1 MTDGTAL
8 RPGEAPR
15 LAYDHFRTDTLPAG
29 EGFPVW
35 RDAVLPLFDC
45 APPDA
50 ATFAATLKG
59 YNLRETF
66 VSICTF
72 TELRFRRA
80 ARYAHDEGADH
91 LLVQIYL
98 EGGYVGDNGLTPVRV
113 EPNDICLLDL
123 AKPLA
128 TQALPSRVFTV
139 VMPRDLL
146 RSVAPKQGWRPGTV
160 LRAGTPMGNILGHHL
175 RTVWRNLPDA
185 SDADAPAVN
194 RLLAGVVAGAFATE
208 TARAKTLAAP
218 DGPATL
224 DAIRDYILRNLNSP
238 KLTPEH
244 LCRHFGCSR
253 SRLYRMFASE
263 GGIAGVIRRARLERC
278 RDELTNLRPGE
289 RIVDVA
295 LRWGFGSQSHF
306 CRLFRQAF
314 GMSPG
319 EAVERGRAASP
330 AARSPAAEHCRPAF
344 HRWLR
349 ELRVA

>member
-1 MTDGTAL
+1 
-8 RPGEAPR
+8 
-15 LAYDHFRTDTLPAG
+15 
-29 EGFPVW
+29 
-35 RDAVLPLFDC
+35 
-45 APPDA
+45 
-50 ATFAATLKG
+50 
-59 YNLRETF
+59 
-66 VSICTF
+66 
-72 TELRFRRA
+72 
-80 ARYAHDEGADH
+80 
-91 LLVQIYL
+91 
-98 EGGYVGDNGLTPVRV
+98 
-113 EPNDICLLDL
+113 NDICLLDL

-175 RTVWRNLPDA
+175 QTVWRNLPDA